1 MRLRRVLGRDRRRGP
16 GVRRIRHQERVRPF
30 EHTRLYCPV
39 ISRAR
44 SAAPYTLLRDSRIA
58 PLWTATARLFRSSNQ
73 KAPPSEWMLPSKIR
87 PTISP
92 LRLIIG
98 LPELPPM
105 MSLLVTKSNRCPG
118 FSLLFAACHEAGNA
132 NGSTPVSRAKAP
144 AKSVKGGIFLP
155 PSSQPFTSPYDSR
168 NVKVASG

>member
-44 SAAPYTLLRDSRIA
+44 SAAPYTLFKDSRIA

-105 MSLLVTKSNRCPG
+105 TSLLVVKLKRCAG
-118 FSLLFAACHEAGNA
+118 FSLPFAARHDW
-132 NGSTPVSRAKAP
+132 GSAKGSAPVSRASAP
-144 AKSVKGGIFLP
+144 AKSVKGAIFLP
-155 PSSQPFTSPYDSR
+155 PSLQPATSPYDSR
-168 NVKVASG
+168 